1 MRRARSVVVALG
13 MTIALLTACG
23 GGSGDNAGGGGSGSS
38 GEPKITGTVTVFAAS
53 SLTEV
58 FTALGK
64 EFERR
69 HSGTKVQFSFGASSD
84 LGEQIT
90 SGAPADVFASASPDT
105 MATVTDA
112 GDAKGKPVTFVRNR
126 LEIAVPKANPA
137 HVTKLSDFAK
147 PALKIA
153 LCAPEVPCGSAAV
166 KAFQIAG
173 ITPKPDT
180 LEADVKA
187 ALQKVALGE
196 VDAALVY
203 RTDVKAAGDKV
214 EGIDFP
220 EAAKAINDYPIVAL
234 SGGSN
239 AAAAR
244 AFIALVLSSQGRARL
259 DAAGFMRP

>member
-1 MRRARSVVVALG
+1 MMRTRSVVVALASAI
-13 MTIALLTACG
+13 TLLTACG
-23 GGSGDNAGGGGSGSS
+23 GGGSDNAGGAGSGSS

-64 EFERR
+64 KFESRP
-69 HSGTKVQFSFGASSD
+69 GTKVQFSFGASSD
-84 LGEQIT
+84 LAEQIS
-90 SGAPADVFASASPDT
+90 SGAPADVFASASPDS

-112 GDAKGKPVTFVRNR
+112 GDATGKPVTFVRNR
-126 LEIAVPKANPA
+126 LEIAVPKGNPG
-137 HVTKLSDFAK
+137 HVAKLSDFAK
-147 PALKIA
+147 PQLKIA

-173 ITPKPDT
+173 IKPKPDT

-220 EAAKAINDYPIVAL
+220 EGAKAINDYPIVAL

-239 AAAAR
+239 PAAAK
-244 AFIALVLSSQGRARL
+244 AFVDLVLSPTGRAAF
-259 DAAGFMRP
+259 DAAGFMQP